1 MLVLDTINF
10 VSNQWKQQQQQQQKT
25 QVRRRWAQNSYHITP
40 VLVKDDEKTHTFSVK
55 LQWTRSPP
63 TEPLSYKGGSL
74 LLLSTTMETPLVKES
89 WPRFKS
95 PPAFGRWWELMTVI
109 TRTVW
114 TGDKRKTREP
124 RRREDRA
131 ESTPGL
137 WLKEEEQ
144 EGQKTSA
151 TGSLWRHDGLGASL
165 DLADPRSF
173 CLHVAVTW
181 RGCGVES
188 VAWSVSGCLS
198 ASVQF
203 YGAAHCGQKRAWP
216 EIVVWWLGFPA

>member
-1 MLVLDTINF
+1 MLFLDTINF
-10 VSNQWKQQQQQQQKT
+10 VSNQCNFFFFFNPT
-25 QVRRRWAQNSYHITP
+25 QVRRRWAPNSYHITP
-40 VLVKDDEKTHTFSVK
+40 VLVTDDENTSSVK

-114 TGDKRKTREP
+114 AGDKRKTREP

-131 ESTPGL
+131 ETTPGL

-165 DLADPRSF
+165 DLADPEVFLSS
-173 CLHVAVTW
+173 CCCDLKGL
-181 RGCGVES
+181 RGRIS
-188 VAWSVSGCLS
+188 
-198 ASVQF
+198 
-203 YGAAHCGQKRAWP
+203 
-216 EIVVWWLGFPA
+216 IVVGVGVPVR